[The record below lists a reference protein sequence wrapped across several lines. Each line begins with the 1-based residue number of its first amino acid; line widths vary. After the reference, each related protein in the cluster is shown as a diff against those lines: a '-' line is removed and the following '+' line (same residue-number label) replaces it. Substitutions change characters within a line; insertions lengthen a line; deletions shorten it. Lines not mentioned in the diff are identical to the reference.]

1 MYYSYG
7 QMYVCLYVCIVCMG
21 MSVYLYIVRTGMCV
35 YAYIAADLGSFYNLR
50 KEWWHMT
57 SIQ

>member
-50 KEWWHMT
+50 KE
-57 SIQ
+57 